1 MVLHYDDDSQ
11 PSGPADVLSFGGLDV
26 RGEVSI
32 QLYDERGKLKYE
44 EKGDNYILPL
54 AKQTLFKT
62 MVYQMFAGS
71 LKDNS
76 AGSPFSQGVN
86 EMQLTNYTGP
96 KEPSYET
103 YRRGGVSVG
112 WADLANTYS
121 GDDDRRGSI
130 NVKESHARAD
140 SIRIVVDF
148 PSHAANDEEIGSVY
162 LLDNRSAKERRWL
175 ATDVSTEILKVGSS
189 YQRFWRLQDKRIV
202 QKGPGNV
209 LNELDPSTLAVSR
222 ELDNI
227 DYSFT
232 DAEFANGKFYYVYSG
247 SSYIREHAGAG
258 SETVSKSIDGFSY
271 HSAITYVN
279 GKFVLW
285 SRKTSGVW
293 GALEVDRNF
302 NVIRFV
308 PGEDL
313 GYRGS
318 QIDILE
324 PSIYEDDLLSSWNGF
339 LDKGLTEYVSDFS
352 SQGSYRTFLGFI
364 PGGKLYAY
372 RDGYLELTPRPF
384 GIVTRYELDNPFA
397 KRPGETMKVIYDIIV
412 EGEPFNPMKDPAR
425 FIK

>member
-1 MVLHYDDDSQ
+1 MVLHYDDSQ

-71 LKDNS
+71 LRSNS
-76 AGSPFSQGVN
+76 AESPFSQGVN
-86 EMQLTNYTGP
+86 EMQLTKYTGP
-96 KEPSYET
+96 KDPSYET
-103 YRRGGVSVG
+103 YRRGGNVVG

-121 GDDDRRGSI
+121 GVDIHRGGI
-130 NVKESHARAD
+130 NVKESHTRAD
-140 SIRIVVDF
+140 SVRIVVDF

-162 LLDNRSAKERRWL
+162 LLNNRSGKERRWL
-175 ATDVSTEILKVGSS
+175 ATDVPTEILKVDSS
-189 YQRFWRLQDKRIV
+189 QRFWRLHDKRIV
-202 QKGPGNV
+202 QKGPGNA
-209 LNELDPSTLAVSR
+209 LNELDPNTLAVSR

-227 DYSFT
+227 DYTFT
-232 DAEFANGKFYYVYSG
+232 DAEFANGKFYYVYSS
-247 SSYIREHAGAG
+247 SSYIQEHAGVG
-258 SETVSKSIDGFSY
+258 SETVSKSIDGYSA

-285 SRKTSGVW
+285 SRKSSGNVW

-302 NVIRFV
+302 NVIRFI
-308 PGEDL
+308 PGGDL
-313 GYRGS
+313 GYNHS
-318 QIDILE
+318 SIYILE
-324 PSIYEDDLLSSWNGF
+324 PSIYEDDILSFSGGF
-339 LDKGLTEYVSDFS
+339 LDKGLTEYGSDFS
-352 SQGSYRTFLGFI
+352 SPDSYRTFLGFI
-364 PGGKLYAY
+364 PGGKLYAH
-372 RDGYLELTPRPF
+372 RDGHLELTPRPF

-412 EGEPFNPMKDPAR
+412 EGEPFNAMKDPAR
-425 FIK
+425 LIK